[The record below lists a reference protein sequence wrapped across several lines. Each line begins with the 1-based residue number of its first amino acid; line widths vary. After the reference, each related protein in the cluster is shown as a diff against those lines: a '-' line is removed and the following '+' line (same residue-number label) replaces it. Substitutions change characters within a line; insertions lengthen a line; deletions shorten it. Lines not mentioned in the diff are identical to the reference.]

1 MESELSPSDNV
12 PIRRRSTQSVSQSK
26 ELSPSN
32 HVPIRRRSTQSVSR
46 SKGLIKLGVSEADVE
61 LAEKLIRLIPK
72 TPSDPNKAERIL
84 GYASMRL
91 YREKA
96 LRLLGLTEEE
106 IEEENAKVLGSLG
119 SSGRRRSFSNPEGI
133 FPRG

>member
-1 MESELSPSDNV
+1 MSRGIHSSRQLTMESELSPSNNV
-12 PIRRRSTQSVSQSK
+12 QTRRHSASA
-26 ELSPSN
+26 N
-32 HVPIRRRSTQSVSR
+32 R

-61 LAEKLIRLIPK
+61 LAEKLLRLIPRK
-72 TPSDPNKAERIL
+72 PSDPNKAERIL

-91 YREKA
+91 HREKA

-119 SSGRRRSFSNPEGI
+119 TSGRRRSFSNPEGV
-133 FPRG
+133 FPKF

>member
-1 MESELSPSDNV
+1 MEIES
-12 PIRRRSTQSVSQSK
+12 
-26 ELSPSN
+26 SPSN
-32 HVPIRRRSTQSVSR
+32 HVPSRRHSTQSVNR
-46 SKGLIKLGVSEADVE
+46 TKGLIKLGVSEADVE
-61 LAEKLIRLIPK
+61 LAEKLLQLIPR
-72 TPSDPNKAERIL
+72 TPFDPNKAERIL

-91 YREKA
+91 HREKA

-119 SSGRRRSFSNPEGI
+119 SSGRRRSFSNPEGV